1 MKRPKSLKEY
11 EPIEIIFLDP
21 SSDYGWKFN
30 NENTLVNGS
39 ALCSAVGYY
48 LTENKTDIIISMIIN
63 KYSFADT
70 LAVPLGCVQS
80 IRRLNK

>member
-1 MKRPKSLKEY
+1 MKRPKRLKLY

-30 NENTLVNGS
+30 NEETKVNGS
-39 ALCSAVGYY
+39 APCSAVGYY